1 MMGQKYKVITKD
13 TFQEWQRI
21 INAITNIAGVTVGLI
36 TRVLGNQVKT
46 IVASQNTEN
55 PYLKLSRDSI
65 IGSGIYCEQ
74 VITNK
79 KRLIINNALTKQNW
93 EKNIDLQCNLISYL
107 GFPLR
112 YSDNRIF
119 GTICLLN
126 NRETYYS
133 DDLIYLLEKMR
144 DLIESQ
150 IHEIENN
157 WLDQLFVNKSLL
169 RTIFDSIPVGIGL
182 SAFPPNSAIF
192 YVNPRF
198 TNLFGYITNDIP
210 TINDWFNIAYPDPH
224 YRSLSY
230 KLWFKMILQARQKK
244 GIVEPQEFHVTCKNG
259 DVRDVLISVRILD
272 NILLSS
278 FVDITKQKRTEAQLR
293 LSEERH
299 RLLAEYAKDNIW
311 TMTPDFQFD
320 YISPSIEYIRG
331 YTPEEARLQTF
342 EQILVAP
349 DSLFKG
355 YQRLKEISQCSPEN
369 APKYGFR
376 DELELLCK
384 DGSSVWTEVIIT
396 PVFDE
401 QGNLKQIQGIT
412 RNITERKQK
421 EEELKQLQQEYL
433 KILDNAPIAIASYNS
448 NKEDPDITFLNK
460 RFHDIFGYTLTDM
473 PTMSEWAQ
481 LAYPDVDYRTKV
493 FSKWHDLVEKQ
504 RKTGKRESLQCKVVN
519 KYGEQL
525 EILFTATALE
535 NQVLVSMLDL
545 TDFKEVESELEKA
558 RQTLAQT
565 ALAITESIPV
575 GTYTMV
581 KKPDSPMA
589 YFSFMSERFLELTG
603 LERTEVEEDPLK
615 GFACVHPDDY
625 DAWVTLN
632 AEVFAK
638 KTPFFGETRV
648 VVNGEVRWITAESV
662 PRDLPD
668 GSTVWEGVLTDITD
682 RKNYEFEL
690 KKAHNQIIQINTELE
705 ERVKKRTFELE
716 EREIKLEK
724 TNQELIKANRLKDEF
739 LAMMSHELRT
749 PLNAILGMTEI
760 LQEKI
765 YGEINI
771 QQEQSL
777 KTIENSGQHLLS
789 LINDILDVTKIEA
802 GKIDL
807 NLKNIS
813 VYSLC
818 ESSLDLIQAQ
828 AQKKQIQLQNILP
841 PNLPDI
847 YADENCILQVLLNL
861 LNNAVKFTP
870 NYGKVT
876 LEAIYPPVSDN
887 QNSRHLRLLVTDTG
901 IGIAKENI
909 NKLFQPFVQIDSN
922 LNRQYGGTGL
932 GLVLVKKFVE
942 LHGGKVSVS
951 SRLGWGSC
959 FMIDLPIARNQIK
972 HKVLTSINNNTNTA
986 NTSNNRIE
994 TKITK
999 KQPLILLAEDNE
1011 ANVISMQNYLEAKGY
1026 RLFVAMDGQEA
1037 ISALS
1042 GEKPDL
1048 IVMDIQMPKLDGI
1061 RAIEYLKQNP
1071 DYCNIPIIALTALV
1085 SENDREKCLKA
1096 GADEYMSKPVRLRD
1110 LANHIQRL
1118 LIPTS

>member
-55 PYLKLSRDSI
+55 PYLKLSRDSV

-74 VITNK
+74 VIRNK
-79 KRLIINNALTKQNW
+79 TKLIINNALKNQKW
-93 EKNIDLQCNLISYL
+93 ENNFDLQYNLISYL

-169 RTIFDSIPVGIGL
+169 KTIFDSIPVGIGL
-182 SAFPPNSAIF
+182 SAFPPNSDIF

-198 TNLFGYITNDIP
+198 TNLFGYIINDIP
-210 TINDWFNIAYPDPH
+210 TINDWFNLAYPDTH

-244 GIVEPQEFHVTCKNG
+244 EIVEPQEFQITCKNG
-259 DVRDVLISVRILD
+259 DVKDVLISVRILD
-272 NILLSS
+272 NMLLSS

-293 LSEERH
+293 LSEKRH
-299 RLLAEYAKDNIW
+299 RLLAEYATDNIW

-331 YTPEEARLQTF
+331 YTPDEVRLQSF

-349 DSLFKG
+349 DSLLKG
-355 YQRLKEISQCSPEN
+355 YQRLKEVSQCSPEN
-369 APKYGFR
+369 TPKYGFR
-376 DELELLCK
+376 DELELICK
-384 DGSSVWTEVIIT
+384 DGSTVWTEVIIT
-396 PVFDE
+396 PVFDK

-412 RNITERKQK
+412 RNIT
-421 EEELKQLQQEYL
+421 
-433 KILDNAPIAIASYNS
+433 
-448 NKEDPDITFLNK
+448 
-460 RFHDIFGYTLTDM
+460 
-473 PTMSEWAQ
+473 
-481 LAYPDVDYRTKV
+481 
-493 FSKWHDLVEKQ
+493 
-504 RKTGKRESLQCKVVN
+504 
-519 KYGEQL
+519 
-525 EILFTATALE
+525 
-535 NQVLVSMLDL
+535 
-545 TDFKEVESELEKA
+545 
-558 RQTLAQT
+558 
-565 ALAITESIPV
+565 
-575 GTYTMV
+575 
-581 KKPDSPMA
+581 
-589 YFSFMSERFLELTG
+589 
-603 LERTEVEEDPLK
+603 
-615 GFACVHPDDY
+615 
-625 DAWVTLN
+625 
-632 AEVFAK
+632 
-638 KTPFFGETRV
+638 
-648 VVNGEVRWITAESV
+648 
-662 PRDLPD
+662 
-668 GSTVWEGVLTDITD
+668 D

-690 KKAHNQIIQINTELE
+690 NKAHDQIIKINAELE
-705 ERVKKRTFELE
+705 ERVKKRTFELK
-716 EREIKLEK
+716 EREIRLEK

-760 LQEKI
+760 LLEKI

-807 NLKNIS
+807 NFKNIS
-813 VYSLC
+813 VYSVC

-828 AQKKQIQLQNILP
+828 AQKKQIQLQSILP
-841 PNLPDI
+841 PDLPEI
-847 YADENCILQVLLNL
+847 YADENRIRQVLLNL

-870 NYGKVT
+870 NYGQVT

-887 QNSRHLRLLVTDTG
+887 QNSRHLRLSVTDTG
-901 IGIAKENI
+901 IGIARENI
-909 NKLFQPFVQIDSN
+909 DKLFQPFVQIDSN
-922 LNRQYGGTGL
+922 LNRQYEGTGL

-942 LHGGKVSVS
+942 LHGGKVSFS
-951 SRLGWGSC
+951 SRVAWGSC
-959 FMIDLPIARNQIK
+959 FMIDLPIAQNQIK
-972 HKVLTSINNNTNTA
+972 HKVLTSINKNNNTSNI
-986 NTSNNRIE
+986 SNNRIE
-994 TKITK
+994 TKVTK

-1026 RLFVAMDGQEA
+1026 RLFIAMDGQEA

-1042 GEKPDL
+1042 GKKPDL

-1071 DYCNIPIIALTALV
+1071 DYCNIPIIAITAPV
-1085 SENDREKCLKA
+1085 SGNDREKCLKA

-1118 LIPTS
+1118 LIPIS